1 MLHAFMLVFNGS
13 FPFCLLVLSGAL
25 LLLFVLLFNGALY
38 FLLPCSFIDWWC
50 TMPSHPL
57 CMLLDGILPSFACA
71 FIFSYVH
78 LVPPFASVVAIHNM
92 FHVLPLFLLYCFV
105 LWALPFHIVLLVSS
119 STFFVH
125 INTFYCVALHVV
137 VTSSKLIVC
146 TTHAIC

>member
-38 FLLPCSFIDWWC
+38 FLLPCSFIVWWC

-57 CMLLDGILPSFACA
+57 CMLLMVFSPPLLVLLFFLM
-71 FIFSYVH
+71 FI
-78 LVPPFASVVAIHNM
+78 
-92 FHVLPLFLLYCFV
+92 LFLL
-105 LWALPFHIVLLVSS
+105 LLVLLVSS

-125 INTFYCVALHVV
+125 INTFYSVALHVV
-137 VTSSKLIVC
+137 VTSSKLVVC
-146 TTHAIC
+146 TTHAIF